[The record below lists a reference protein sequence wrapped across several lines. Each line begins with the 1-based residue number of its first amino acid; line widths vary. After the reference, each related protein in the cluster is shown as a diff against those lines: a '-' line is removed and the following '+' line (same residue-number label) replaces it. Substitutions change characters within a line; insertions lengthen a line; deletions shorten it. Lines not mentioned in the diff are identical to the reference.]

1 MTKILKGL
9 FLWTLLFHSL
19 AHAYIDTDFDGV
31 EDHMDQCKNTPFSDL
46 VDEHGCTVKKVPI
59 TKAVGRITFIMGAN
73 YAYYRSNTG
82 NKTKTLSESLEI
94 DYDIN
99 RIKMQLYISR
109 FNTKNS
115 PYSQYNAA
123 DFADTR
129 LSLGYTLDPILPNLQ
144 LTLGGG
150 IALPIYQGTMHNNRT
165 DFFGSLTA
173 NYFIGKTSLFAG
185 YTYTYIGD
193 RDLSNLKYQNTKA
206 INLGIGYSFTP
217 NLYSSLAWFWSD
229 SIISSAPDIK
239 NISIFTYINIDP
251 KLFGT
256 FTLSH
261 DLDDD
266 AVSNSYGLQI
276 GYRL

>member
-1 MTKILKGL
+1 MKPIFEAL
-9 FLWTLLFHSL
+9 FLWLIMFQGISY
-19 AHAYIDTDFDGV
+19 AYIDSDFDGV

-46 VDEHGCTVKKVPI
+46 VDKRGCSVKKVPI
-59 TKAVGRITFIMGAN
+59 AKAVGRLTVMIGAN
-73 YAYYRSNTG
+73 YAYYRSDTG
-82 NKTKTLSESLEI
+82 NKTKTLAESLEI

-99 RIKMQLYISR
+99 RIKVQLYISR
-109 FNTKNS
+109 FNTVNS
-115 PYSQYNAA
+115 PYSQYNAT

-150 IALPIYQGTMHNNRT
+150 IALPSYQGAMHNNRA
-165 DFFGSLTA
+165 DFFGTLTA

-193 RDLSNLKYQNTKA
+193 RDLPDLKYQNTKA
-206 INLGIGYSFTP
+206 VNLGIGYSFTP

-239 NISIFTYINIDP
+239 NISIFTYINLDP
-251 KLFGT
+251 KLFT
-256 FTLSH
+256 TLTLSH
-261 DLDDD
+261 DLDDN